1 MESTVIIS
9 SLLCNILIGCF
20 CIVVLSWAV
29 VAIQTVINDFK
40 REKREEKKA
49 AQDDEYHI
57 KRMESLKLSSTAG
70 GLGVILSRLFE
81 LR

>member
-1 MESTVIIS
+1 MENTVMIS
-9 SLLCNILIGCF
+9 SLFCNILIRCF

-49 AQDDEYHI
+49 LQDDEYHE
-57 KRMESLKLSSTAG
+57 KRMEALK
-70 GLGVILSRLFE
+70 
-81 LR
+81 

>member
-9 SLLCNILIGCF
+9 SLLCNIPIGCF
-20 CIVVLSWAV
+20 CIVVASWAV

-49 AQDDEYHI
+49 VQDDEYHE
-57 KRMESLKLSSTAG
+57 KRMKSLDK
-70 GLGVILSRLFE
+70 
-81 LR
+81 